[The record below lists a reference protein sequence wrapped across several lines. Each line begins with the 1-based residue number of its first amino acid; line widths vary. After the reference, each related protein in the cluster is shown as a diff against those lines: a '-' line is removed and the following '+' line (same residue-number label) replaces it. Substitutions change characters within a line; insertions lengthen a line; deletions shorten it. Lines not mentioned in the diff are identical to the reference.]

1 MTTRQTIATWLA
13 GLLQDAGFAAHDTW
27 AGVEADTPYGPAV
40 FQVIPLPPPTEAAV
54 GAPPPL
60 APRPLAI
67 LGIEAGQLVIEL
79 ADGTRVLVPSAEG
92 ALAIKELVS
101 REKTAA

>member
-1 MTTRQTIATWLA
+1 MRREIEAWLA
-13 GLLQDAGFAAHDTW
+13 DLLNATGIPATATW
-27 AGVEADTPYGPAV
+27 AGVEAETPHGAALITV
-40 FQVIPLPPPTEAAV
+40 LPLPPAAMAAV

-67 LGIEAGQLVIEL
+67 LGIQDGQLVIEL
-79 ADGTRVLVPSAEG
+79 NDGTRVLVPSAEG